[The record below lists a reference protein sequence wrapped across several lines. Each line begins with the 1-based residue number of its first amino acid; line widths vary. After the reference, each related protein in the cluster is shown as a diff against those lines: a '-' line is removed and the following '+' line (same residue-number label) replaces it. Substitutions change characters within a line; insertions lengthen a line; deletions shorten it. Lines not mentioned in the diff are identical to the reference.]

1 VIAAFVN
8 PRSRANRRNPQLAR
22 QFAAVLG
29 EAGRVFAPTDLQAL
43 DEIAA
48 ALAKE
53 PPWALAVFG
62 GDGTLHKVLTALLR
76 AFQGRPLPP
85 VAILPGGTMNVVSA
99 SLNLKTD
106 PMSLLQRMVG
116 WWRSGDAPPTL
127 ERCCL
132 EAVDGGFDSAGA
144 LPRFAF
150 VFGNGLIANFLTEF
164 YAEPGYNPA
173 RAVWL
178 VGRLLLSEVRGDG
191 LTARVF
197 QTFGGRILLDGAPPP
212 ANLPPLTAVSAA
224 TVREVGLGF
233 KLNHRADDDPD
244 KFAVLAIHASPLQLT
259 QDILP
264 VYAGRGIAPARAFSA
279 LARTLTLEVDDGDI
293 LYTLDGDLYR
303 APLRLDIRL
312 GPRLRFIRP
321 R

>member
-8 PRSRANRRNPQLAR
+8 PRSRANRKNPQLVR
-22 QFAAVLG
+22 QFGAVLG
-29 EAGRVFAPTDLQAL
+29 DAGRVFAPTDLTAL
-43 DEIAA
+43 DEVAA
-48 ALAKE
+48 DLAKK

-76 AFQGRPLPP
+76 AFRGAPVPP

-99 SLNLKTD
+99 SLDLRAEPLD
-106 PMSLLQRMVG
+106 LLQRMVG
-116 WWRSGDAPPTL
+116 WWRTGDAVATV
-127 ERCCL
+127 ERACL
-132 EAVDGGFDSAGA
+132 EAVDGGFQAPAGA
-144 LPRFAF
+144 PRYAF

-164 YAEPGYNPA
+164 YAEPGYNPT

-178 VGRLLLSEVRGDG
+178 VGRLLLSELRGEA
-191 LTARVF
+191 LAARVF
-197 QTFGGRILLDGAPPP
+197 QPYRGRLALDGLPLSP
-212 ANLPPLTAVSAA
+212 ALPSLTAVSAA

-244 KFAVLAIHASPLQLT
+244 KLALLAIHASPLQLT
-259 QDILP
+259 KDILP
-264 VYAGRGIAPARAFSA
+264 VYAGRGIAPSRAFSA
-279 LARTLTLEVDDGDI
+279 LVRTLSLEVDDGEI

-303 APLRLDIRL
+303 APRRLDIRL

-321 R
+321 H